1 MPDIHEIVIETLG
14 KYAKDGA
21 GQLTP
26 DTALDALEMDSLDTL
41 EAVMH
46 IEDRIGIEID
56 PGEFSACA
64 SVGDVISVVSRASA
78 S

>member
-1 MPDIHEIVIETLG
+1 MPEIPETVIEVLG
-14 KYAKDGA
+14 KYGKDGI
-21 GQLTP
+21 GQLTS

-46 IEDRIGIEID
+46 IEDRLGIEID
-56 PGEFSACA
+56 PGEFSACG